1 MAIQSFRCHDNFFHL
16 CLDKGDIIDSIE
28 AEQIIND
35 AYRRA
40 DIVLDSEDF
49 YGETLFSAT
58 EVEDEKYNELK
69 ELGFHVITESEEE

>member
-1 MAIQSFRCHDNFFHL
+1 MAKFEVKITEKLVKSVL
-16 CLDKGDIIDSIE
+16 VEAEDSGE
-28 AEQIIND
+28 AEQIISD
-35 AYRRA
+35 AYGRT

>member
-1 MAIQSFRCHDNFFHL
+1 MKKFEVKITEKLVKSVLVEAE
-16 CLDKGDIIDSIE
+16 DSIE

-69 ELGFHVITESEEE
+69 ELGFNVITESEEE

>member
-1 MAIQSFRCHDNFFHL
+1 MKKFEVKITEKLVKSVLVEAE
-16 CLDKGDIIDSIE
+16 DSIE

-40 DIVLDSEDF
+40 GIVLDSEDF

>member
-1 MAIQSFRCHDNFFHL
+1 MKKFEVKITEKLVKSVLVEAE
-16 CLDKGDIIDSIE
+16 DSIE

-35 AYRRA
+35 AYRRT

>member
-1 MAIQSFRCHDNFFHL
+1 MKKFEVKITEKLVKSVLVEAE
-16 CLDKGDIIDSIE
+16 DSIE

-69 ELGFHVITESEEE
+69 KLGFHVITESEEE

>member
-1 MAIQSFRCHDNFFHL
+1 MKKFEVKITEKLVKSVL
-16 CLDKGDIIDSIE
+16 VETEDSIE

>member
-1 MAIQSFRCHDNFFHL
+1 MKKFEVKITEKLVKSVLVEAA
-16 CLDKGDIIDSIE
+16 DSIE